1 MSLQELQK
9 TTEAV
14 HKELSSGGA
23 DTEVLR
29 KQLQDLRGLLTPEN
43 VTDEG
48 TRKRLSVLHA
58 QVTNR
63 ASFLNGLQQRTNVQ
77 DETLSALNQLSS
89 SLAGHGILERRFDN
103 DTLHTVT
110 THNWS
115 PYNWFRRAGLGE
127 TGAALAGGATAL
139 GALYIAKRIL
149 FGAGRGAYRGVRRG
163 VEYVGGWLRSLAT
176 FGAGVAAGAAGLIG
190 LQRLNPSWLPEFLRS
205 TPATPLTPEQIKK
218 QEEEKKKLEE
228 QEKKTGEE
236 LQKTIEALPAG
247 DLLASNPPL
256 ERTINGV
263 NVTIGNGNIN
273 INGRRMTLTV
283 QPNAGTWLTQPGQPV
298 FATVPIA
305 MNLTFRTLQ
314 RNPSGNLALT
324 VDNPDPLT
332 NGTDP
337 QITSELPRNQLAA
350 VITRL
355 ATAGGTSDIT
365 LDRGTPSR
373 RYILRAATT

>member
-127 TGAALAGGATAL
+127 TGAALAGGATVLVAL
-139 GALYIAKRIL
+139 NIAKRML
-149 FGAGRGAYRGVRRG
+149 VGAGRGTYRGVRRG

-218 QEEEKKKLEE
+218 QEAEKKEKEEK
-228 QEKKTGEE
+228 EKKENQE
-236 LQKTIEALPAG
+236 LEKTIQELPAG
-247 DLLASNPPL
+247 ELLASNPPIA
-256 ERTINGV
+256 RTVSGTPIS
-263 NVTIGNGNIN
+263 IGNNEIKINNRRLNIY
-273 INGRRMTLTV
+273 
-283 QPNAGTWLTQPGQPV
+283 
-298 FATVPIA
+298 AT
-305 MNLTFRTLQ
+305 
-314 RNPSGNLALT
+314 LALVSAVPFNEWTWTNLPIRGIRKNGSNLIIAVENTSVTPARNVEVT
-324 VDNPDPLT
+324 VTPIQLR
-332 NGTDP
+332 
-337 QITSELPRNQLAA
+337 QMLASIRSNQRHQVPHAHDGMNYT
-350 VITRL
+350 VSI
-355 ATAGGTSDIT
+355 GVQS
-365 LDRGTPSR
+365 
-373 RYILRAATT
+373 

>member
-1 MSLQELQK
+1 
-9 TTEAV
+9 
-14 HKELSSGGA
+14 
-23 DTEVLR
+23 
-29 KQLQDLRGLLTPEN
+29 
-43 VTDEG
+43 
-48 TRKRLSVLHA
+48 
-58 QVTNR
+58 
-63 ASFLNGLQQRTNVQ
+63 
-77 DETLSALNQLSS
+77 
-89 SLAGHGILERRFDN
+89 
-103 DTLHTVT
+103 
-110 THNWS
+110 
-115 PYNWFRRAGLGE
+115 
-127 TGAALAGGATAL
+127 
-139 GALYIAKRIL
+139 
-149 FGAGRGAYRGVRRG
+149 
-163 VEYVGGWLRSLAT
+163 
-176 FGAGVAAGAAGLIG
+176 
-190 LQRLNPSWLPEFLRS
+190 LNPSWLPEFLRS

-283 QPNAGTWLTQPGQPV
+283 QPNVGTWLTQAGQPV

-337 QITSELPRNQLAA
+337 RITSELPRNQLAA